1 MFKCIF
7 LIGLRCETVKR
18 AEIRNEKLAF
28 LSKVKEPEKNE
39 PGCGGNTMFV
49 DTTWKF
55 EKKKVKKS
63 ETHEDGKKSGAAK
76 Y

>member
-1 MFKCIF
+1 MRGSRIF
-7 LIGLRCETVKR
+7 FPELKNR
-18 AEIRNEKLAF
+18 
-28 LSKVKEPEKNE
+28 EKNE

-55 EKKKVKKS
+55 EKEKKVKKS
-63 ETHEDGKKSGAAK
+63 ETHEDGKKSGAK